1 MVIFIILVLSKSH
14 KKKYGLYR
22 LYAYVREVPHLILLE
37 IYLVYQGLF
46 PTNYLFDYV
55 EITTES
61 RSRFKLNTSQWL
73 W

>member
-22 LYAYVREVPHLILLE
+22 LNAYVCEVPHLILLDLLS
-37 IYLVYQGLF
+37 IPGVVSH
-46 PTNYLFDYV
+46 LFDYM

-61 RSRFKLNTSQWL
+61 RSRFKLNTSQ
-73 W
+73 